1 MPFDLCGGITTWRLS
16 TLSSEKHSDGGH
28 DMTAYSTGY
37 RFVQSDLVSVVGGSF
52 GLRWIFLRAARC
64 AVNSTTPNRRLP
76 SLQLASGA
84 CQMTYPVLPTL
95 PP

>member
-52 GLRWIFLRAARC
+52 GLRWIFLRGVLSTQRPQT
-64 AVNSTTPNRRLP
+64 AVFPLFS
-76 SLQLASGA
+76 
-84 CQMTYPVLPTL
+84 
-95 PP
+95 